1 MNSNS
6 QSNLSNYDSGLQEL
20 RTQINLLDEK
30 ITELLK
36 ERLSLVLQAREIK
49 MVDEIPAHSAE
60 REQVILANVIEGT
73 SGLEREYLTEVY
85 QALLTTTRQ
94 VADKK
99 ATI

>member
-6 QSNLSNYDSGLQEL
+6 ESSLSHYDNSLQEL
-20 RTQINLLDEK
+20 RTQINLLDEQ
-30 ITELLK
+30 IAALLK

-49 MVDEIPAHSAE
+49 MIDGIPAHSTE
-60 REQVILANVIEGT
+60 REQVIVANVIDA
-73 SGLEREYLTEVY
+73 SVGLEREYLADIY

-99 ATI
+99 RKV